1 MECVPSGMY
10 GQPLPIWQD
19 RFITSGF
26 SDRCHV
32 SSDNE
37 SVTSLG
43 RLFND
48 VVTIIFSSGRD
59 ANGIVL
65 QLEVLPLVLSL
76 RTN

>member
-1 MECVPSGMY
+1 MDN
-10 GQPLPIWQD
+10 PLPVWQD

-32 SSDNE
+32 SSNNE

-43 RLFND
+43 RSFND
-48 VVTIIFSSGRD
+48 VVTTIFSCGRD
-59 ANGIVL
+59 ANAIVL

-76 RTN
+76 RTNNTNCF